1 VLYRLLAVV
10 LAAGALLTA
19 CGSRAPAGPRAPLS
33 ERVWIDNAER
43 FVATL
48 NSDLGLTTSGGP
60 TLADARRA
68 MAGTSGVYTMLVA
81 YGLFGDC
88 GPALAAVGVA
98 APPAHRVV
106 ATLISACARLEH
118 AAALF
123 QQAMTRNEPE
133 ALLAATRTALGT
145 APLLARA
152 RLELGML
159 GGS

>member
-1 VLYRLLAVV
+1 M
-10 LAAGALLTA
+10 LAAALVIGALLA
-19 CGSRAPAGPRAPLS
+19 GCGSTAPAPRTPPLS
-33 ERVWIDNAER
+33 ERLWIDNAEH
-43 FVATL
+43 FIGTL
-48 NSDLGLTTSGGP
+48 DSDLGLTTTGGP

-88 GPALAAVGVA
+88 GRALAAVG
-98 APPAHRVV
+98 APVPRAHRVV
-106 ATLISACARLEH
+106 GMLVSACSRLER

-123 QQAMTRNEPE
+123 QQAMTRNEPK
-133 ALLAATRTALGT
+133 ALLAATRTALAA

-152 RLELGML
+152 RLELRGL